1 MSDNTV
7 VIGEAYEL
15 GGLYNVRDIGGYST
29 ADGGVVRRGMLFRAS
44 SLHRL
49 DDEQAW
55 ADFGAG
61 AVIDLRYD
69 RERVAF
75 PLPAF
80 ITGELHSPFLPND
93 WDADPEARDLP
104 AAEFLAS
111 VFCDMVDHGGD
122 TVCKVLARLAAD
134 DAYPAIFFCMA
145 GKDRTGVLAAVLLAL
160 LGVSYQDITD
170 DFELS
175 GDEVVALVDYLRTR
189 EDFEDHPMMNQPE
202 ELLRAPRAAMEIFLA
217 EVGDEFGGIAGWVR
231 ELGVSDEQVEVL
243 RTRLVGPMNISKE
256 HP

>member
-1 MSDNTV
+1 MSENMA
-7 VIGEAYEL
+7 VIGEAHEL
-15 GGLYNVRDIGGYST
+15 GGLYNVRDIGGYPT

-49 DDEQAW
+49 EDELAW
-55 ADFGAG
+55 ARFGAG
-61 AVIDLRYD
+61 TVIDLRYD
-69 RERVAF
+69 RERLAF

-93 WDADPEARDLP
+93 WDADPATRSLP

-111 VFCDMVDHGGD
+111 VFRDMVDVGGD
-122 TVCKVLARLAAD
+122 TVRKVLARLAVD
-134 DAYPAIFFCMA
+134 DAYPAVFFCMA

-160 LGVSYQDITD
+160 LGVSDEDIMA

-175 GDEVVALVDYLRTR
+175 GDEVVALVDHLRTR
-189 EDFEDHPMMNQPE
+189 EDFEDHPMMNQAE
-202 ELLRAPRAAMEIFLA
+202 EVLRAPRAAMEIFLA
-217 EVGDEFGGIAGWVR
+217 DVGKEFGGIPGWVR
-231 ELGVSDEQVEVL
+231 ELGVSDEAVEVF
-243 RTRLVGPMNISKE
+243 RTRLVAPSNISKE